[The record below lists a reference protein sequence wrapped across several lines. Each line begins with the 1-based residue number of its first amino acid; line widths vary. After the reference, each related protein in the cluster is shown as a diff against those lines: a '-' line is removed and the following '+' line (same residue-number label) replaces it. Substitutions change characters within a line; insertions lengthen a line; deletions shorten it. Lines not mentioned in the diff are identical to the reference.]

1 MTSRFKM
8 SYRRVGY
15 LEQCWYIIRY
25 FVRNLF
31 RRKQK

>member
-1 MTSRFKM
+1 M

-31 RRKQK
+31 GRKKK

>member
-1 MTSRFKM
+1 M

-25 FVRNLF
+25 FVRSLF